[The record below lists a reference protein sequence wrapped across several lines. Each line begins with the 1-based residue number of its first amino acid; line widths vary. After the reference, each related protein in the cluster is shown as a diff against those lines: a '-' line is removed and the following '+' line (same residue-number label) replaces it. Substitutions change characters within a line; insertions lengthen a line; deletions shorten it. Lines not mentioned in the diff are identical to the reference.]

1 MKKTRFWIIVLSC
14 GILILY
20 LAYLLLSHKE
30 SDQKMGLLLATA
42 TLIVTCISLLYQ
54 RSSLIMQI
62 RLNVFS
68 DSMHLLMA
76 DEKFSESQEYIF
88 SRAFDEDIIVV
99 QQALQMSSQDDVG
112 LDDIRRVLHRTRKD
126 GEVISVD
133 SNERKRLRK
142 SYNKIRYFFSRME
155 YLGVLA
161 EERGVETLILEY
173 YGYTIIS
180 TYERLLPIMRK
191 DNDERKNNELYSHY
205 KKMYTL
211 AQKKK
216 RK

>member
-180 TYERLLPIMRK
+180 TYERLLPIIRK